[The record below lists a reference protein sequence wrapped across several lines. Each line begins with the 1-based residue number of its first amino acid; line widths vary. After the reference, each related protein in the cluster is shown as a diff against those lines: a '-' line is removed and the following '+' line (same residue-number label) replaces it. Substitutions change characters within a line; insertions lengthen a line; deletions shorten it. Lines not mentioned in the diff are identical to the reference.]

1 MLSNETS
8 FEGISQAFEVLS
20 LIIAKISQS
29 RGSKI
34 DVTSRIKDYFSSN
47 DTFFC
52 GLLVELSGCYWMRL
66 VLEEYLVFSKSYLRS

>member
-52 GLLVELSGCYWMRL
+52 GLLVELSGCY
-66 VLEEYLVFSKSYLRS
+66 